1 MSYSNRSFFQNSSG
15 RRETRPREVTE
26 RFAMESTGPSV
37 SSASTITSGCF
48 RIESLFFFLG
58 GALALEASVLELG
71 YEDAEARAEGLAL
84 MEGPLE
90 EAAEEREDA
99 DDGLNLPSDLT
110 LVFDAEALAGAFAA
124 RGFGLEDAA
133 TFRRGGGSSSS
144 SSSTS
149 SSSSSSSAARLFFE
163 GTARRS
169 AGAEEGVETA
179 LEG

>member
-15 RRETRPREVTE
+15 RRDTRPREVTE

-37 SSASTITSGCF
+37 SSASTMTSGCF

-58 GALALEASVLELG
+58 STLALEASVLELG
-71 YEDAEARAEGLAL
+71 YEDAAARAEGLAL

-110 LVFDAEALAGAFAA
+110 FVLDAEALAGGFAA

-133 TFRRGGGSSSS
+133 AFRRGGGS

-149 SSSSSSSAARLFFE
+149 SSSSSSSSSSRARLLFD
-163 GTARRS
+163 GAARRS
-169 AGAEEGVETA
+169 EGAEEGVATA